1 MRANK
6 KVDIHNHHMAV
17 GAKLTKK
24 PYATAVRE
32 KHLQCGYESHQVTKL
47 LWCRWWT
54 GGCAVMSYLAAVA
67 RCDCSH
73 LLQVVSTSDRPT
85 STQTLW
91 AQAKNSHRPFTVIM
105 TSLHHP
111 VIKPI
116 HQTSRRG
123 TDSLSATQNCVLFTV
138 RHGTFLL
145 IILLH
150 WRLNRVITRC
160 DTTLQH
166 VINVIFFFIL
176 TTHNKTVFICRML
189 PDWYIVN
196 IPAENSI

>member
-1 MRANK
+1 MH
-6 KVDIHNHHMAV
+6 IHNNRMAV

-24 PYATAVRE
+24 PNATAVRE
-32 KHLQCGYESHQVTKL
+32 KLLQCGYESHQVTKM

-54 GGCAVMSYLAAVA
+54 GGCAVISYLAAVA

-91 AQAKNSHRPFTVIM
+91 AQAKSSHRPFTVIM

-116 HQTSRRG
+116 HQTSRRE
-123 TDSLSATQNCVLFTV
+123 TDSLSATQKLCS
-138 RHGTFLL
+138 
-145 IILLH
+145 IESQ
-150 WRLNRVITRC
+150 TR
-160 DTTLQH
+160 D
-166 VINVIFFFIL
+166 IP
-176 TTHNKTVFICRML
+176 TH
-189 PDWYIVN
+189 YIVKLKVKSCHN
-196 IPAENSI
+196 QMQHNPATRDISDLSLS